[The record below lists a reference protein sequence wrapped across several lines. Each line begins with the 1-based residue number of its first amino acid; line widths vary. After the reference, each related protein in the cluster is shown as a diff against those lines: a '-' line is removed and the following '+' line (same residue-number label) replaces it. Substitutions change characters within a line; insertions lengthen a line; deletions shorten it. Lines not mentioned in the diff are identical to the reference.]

1 MGSWS
6 VYCGISQIAITS
18 GQKCVL
24 LPLKESMGEYL
35 PYLPATLPIFGEYD
49 DYGGIE
55 NIEKDENTKLI
66 EEHFDC
72 TIEEFCTFFTRGCIR
87 DDEDD
92 FPKKLKKVKE
102 IKKWKFMLIER
113 QVYDFMSSYVSSD
126 YKGHLEFGNP
136 KILEMLGFTFVG
148 ESTDHK
154 SWDPKRFNKVW
165 KFGDKT
171 FFGDGTWIHGENDEN
186 VYWFNDRHSVY
197 EEKDSCALR
206 THVDIPEDKLWMG
219 EKSMVQLWE
228 HFDEQK
234 QCELLGWILGI
245 DRFDRAPWNNYK
257 IDVEAMLKLAP
268 GMDIEFIKKMAEEE
282 KIQRLSI
289 TNKYS
294 ENLKVIG
301 NRLCELVTIRQNL
314 HPMSG
319 WFSPHQLYVTPQCGE
334 YTEHQI
340 IIDKFSQIN
349 KSYIQEE
356 EE

>member
-1 MGSWS
+1 MEAVSLYAIDEEVPDLVPS
-6 VYCGISQIAITS
+6 V
-18 GQKCVL
+18 
-24 LPLKESMGEYL
+24 LPLV
-35 PYLPATLPIFGEYD
+35 PVP
-49 DYGGIE
+49 
-55 NIEKDENTKLI
+55 
-66 EEHFDC
+66 
-72 TIEEFCTFFTRGCIR
+72 
-87 DDEDD
+87 
-92 FPKKLKKVKE
+92 
-102 IKKWKFMLIER
+102 
-113 QVYDFMSSYVSSD
+113 VS
-126 YKGHLEFGNP
+126 GAGP
-136 KILEMLGFTFVG
+136 
-148 ESTDHK
+148 
-154 SWDPKRFNKVW
+154 P
-165 KFGDKT
+165 
-171 FFGDGTWIHGENDEN
+171 
-186 VYWFNDRHSVY
+186 SV
-197 EEKDSCALR
+197 
-206 THVDIPEDKLWMG
+206 P
-219 EKSMVQLWE
+219 VQLWE